1 MSCQNIPLIDA
12 RGIVR
17 HFGHVRALQCAD
29 FSVGQGEI
37 VGLIGDNGAGKSTLI
52 RILSGTDRPDDGE
65 IRVNGQ
71 LVHFNGPQDAR
82 AVGIETVY
90 QDLALAPDLDA
101 AANVFLGRELVRTGL
116 PGRLGVLDKSRM
128 VRRTSEAMARL
139 GVTIRPAAE
148 VFTLSGGQQQSA
160 AVARAAMWAT
170 NAIFMDEP
178 TANLGVTQTKGVLDL
193 IRRVRDAGTAVV
205 VISHNLPQILEIT
218 DRIVILRHGRTV
230 GQVAAEAAS
239 VDDLV
244 RAMMSG
250 TLLVRHPPEHARV
263 SEPSEPFGGFAT
275 TTELPPAERNVG
287 SMLVRVRRIF
297 GSQSAALF
305 LVLVALAVLFSV
317 LRPDAFP
324 KVANVMNMATNASV
338 LLVLAV
344 GSMFVIL
351 TGGIDLSINGVLV
364 FSGVI
369 AAMAMAACGGDSPGV
384 LLVGLVCGVAAGTAW
399 GAMNGFL
406 VAKARIPA
414 LIVTL
419 GTMGMSL
426 GLALLLTRGVDISDV
441 PESLVLTV
449 GSGRMGGIPIL
460 VMITAVVFVVAAL
473 VLTFT
478 RFGRYTYAVGSSLEA
493 CRRASIDVTAHLI
506 KVYMLAG
513 MLSGLAGYLSL
524 ARFATTTLSGHST
537 DNLQVIAGVVIGGTS
552 LFGGSG
558 GMMGTLIGIIIPVML
573 LDGFVVLGLPPFWQE
588 VAVGA
593 VLIGAVYFDQLRRK
607 LRNR

>member
-1 MSCQNIPLIDA
+1 MSDAPLIDA

-17 HFGHVRALQCAD
+17 HFGHVQALQGAD
-29 FSVGQGEI
+29 FSVGRGEI

-101 AANVFLGRELVRTGL
+101 AANVFLGRELVGTGL
-116 PGRLGVLDKSRM
+116 LGRIGVLDKSRM

-139 GVTIRPAAE
+139 GVTIRPSAE

-160 AVARAAMWAT
+160 AVARAAMWAK

-178 TANLGVTQTKGVLDL
+178 TANLGVKQTKGVLDL

-218 DRIVILRHGRTV
+218 DRIVVLRQGRTV
-230 GQVAAEAAS
+230 GQVPASAAS

-250 TLLVRHPPEHARV
+250 KLQVRHAPERRL
-263 SEPSEPFGGFAT
+263 SEPSEPFGGLTT
-275 TTELPPAERNVG
+275 TTELPPDERNVA
-287 SMLVRVRRIF
+287 SMLGRLRSIF
-297 GSQSAALF
+297 SSQSAALF
-305 LVLVALAVLFSV
+305 LVLVTLAAFFSV

-324 KVANVMNMATNASV
+324 RVGNVMNMATNASV

-369 AAMAMAACGGDSPGV
+369 AAMAMVACSGDNPGV
-384 LLVGLVCGVAAGTAW
+384 LFVGLVSGVAAGTAW
-399 GAMNGFL
+399 GALNGFL

-449 GSGRMGGIPIL
+449 GSGRVGGIPIL
-460 VMITAVVFVVAAL
+460 VVITAVVFVIGAL

-558 GMMGTLIGIIIPVML
+558 GMIGTLIGIIIPVML
-573 LDGFVVLGLPPFWQE
+573 LDGFIVLGLPPFWQQ